1 MTRIGLLSDT
11 HGSFPESAADFFSG
25 CSQIW
30 HAGDIG
36 SVSVLDDLRKFAEV
50 KAVYGNIDDHDLRLQ
65 CPEVFIDKIEDTKL
79 AMIHIGGYPGRYS
92 PEARRIIAKEYPAI
106 FISGHSH
113 ILKVIYD
120 KKHNLL
126 HLNPGAAGNSGFHN
140 VITMM
145 RFDIDGKEIKNL
157 EIFEKT
163 RALH

>member
-11 HGSFPESAADFFSG
+11 HGNLPASVADFFKG
-25 CSQIW
+25 CRQIW

-36 SVSVLDDLRKFAEV
+36 SQLVLEDLQKLAEV
-50 KAVYGNIDDHDLRLQ
+50 KAVYGNIDGTDMRLQ
-65 CPEVFIDKIEDTKL
+65 LPEILVEQVEQVKL
-79 AMIHIGGYPGRYS
+79 AMMHIGGYPGRYT
-92 PEARRIIAKEYPAI
+92 PDARRIIDAERPSL

-120 KKHNLL
+120 KKNNLL
-126 HLNPGAAGNSGFHN
+126 HLNPGAAGNSGLHT

-163 RALH
+163 RATR